1 MSFQAYTERIM
12 NLREYQQGD
21 KKLKKM
27 IQRRFQVQNTKMKMV
42 SIKKSQFTGL
52 SDKKY
57 YFSDGITSLPY
68 GHLLLE
74 PISEKKKNL
83 RKFKN
88 IFKKINMIF

>member
-1 MSFQAYTERIM
+1 
-12 NLREYQQGD
+12 
-21 KKLKKM
+21 
-27 IQRRFQVQNTKMKMV
+27 MKMV

-57 YFSDGITSLPY
+57 YFSGGITSLRY
-68 GHLLLE
+68 EHLLLE

-83 RKFKN
+83 RKLKN